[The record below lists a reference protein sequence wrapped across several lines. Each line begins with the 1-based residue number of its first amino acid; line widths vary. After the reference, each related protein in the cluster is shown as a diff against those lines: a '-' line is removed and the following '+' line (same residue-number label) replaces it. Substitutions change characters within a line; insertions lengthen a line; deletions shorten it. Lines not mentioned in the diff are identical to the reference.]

1 MNQIAEL
8 KIPYEELKHLVIDVI
23 RNSGNSFQ
31 FKNIA
36 DAVGHSAV
44 KMGFAE
50 NPNQQGY
57 QALSF
62 PLQQTDENRLR
73 QVLWDLIIER
83 ILTIGDYHNDSWPWL
98 SVTDYGKTALLST
111 DPIPNDPSGYLERV
125 KKDIIDLDR
134 IIETYLSESIRTYN
148 INQLLSA
155 TITLGCASERALII
169 LIECFADTYNEKT
182 KQSLFIKKIE
192 GKFIKSQFDVFE
204 NHIKPMLTQF
214 PYELK
219 ENYAN
224 TLHGVFQMIR
234 NNRND
239 AGHPTGIKMD
249 KEALFANL
257 QVFIPYCKYI
267 YRLMEYLNENRH
279 N

>member
-1 MNQIAEL
+1 MQEITEL
-8 KIPYEELKHLVIDVI
+8 KIPYEELKHLTIEVI

-31 FKNIA
+31 FKSIA
-36 DAVGHSAV
+36 NAVGHFAV
-44 KMGFAE
+44 NQGIVA
-50 NPNQQGY
+50 NPNQPGF

-62 PLQQTDENRLR
+62 PLQQVDENRLR
-73 QVLWDLIIER
+73 QILWDLIIER
-83 ILTIGDYHNDSWPWL
+83 VLTIGDYHNDSWPWL
-98 SVTDYGKTALLST
+98 SVTDYGRTALLST

-125 KKDIIDLDR
+125 KRDIPDLDE

-155 TITLGCASERALII
+155 TITLGCASERALIV
-169 LIECFADTYNEKT
+169 LIECFADTYVDDA
-182 KQSLFIKKIE
+182 KQSGFKKKIT
-192 GKFIKSQFDVFE
+192 GKFIKSQFDVFDS
-204 NHIKPMLTQF
+204 HIKPLLTHF
-214 PYELK
+214 PYELR

-267 YRLMEYLNENRH
+267 YGLMDYLRTNHH

>member
-1 MNQIAEL
+1 MKEIAEL
-8 KIPYEELKHLVIDVI
+8 KIPYEELKHLTIDVI

-36 DAVGHSAV
+36 NTVGHFAI
-44 KMGFAE
+44 KQGIAE
-50 NPNQQGY
+50 NPNPQGF
-57 QALSF
+57 QAMSF
-62 PLQQTDENRLR
+62 PLQQVDENRVR

-83 ILTIGDYHNDSWPWL
+83 VLTIGDFHNDSWPWL
-98 SVTDYGKTALLST
+98 SVTDYGKAALLST

-125 KKDIIDLDR
+125 KRDIPHLDL

-169 LIECFADTYNEKT
+169 LIECFADTYSDAT
-182 KQSLFIKKIE
+182 KQSGFKKKIE
-192 GKFIKSQFDVFE
+192 GKFIKTQFDAFD
-204 NHIKPMLTQF
+204 NHIKLLLSQF
-214 PYELK
+214 PYDLK
-219 ENYAN
+219 ENYTN
-224 TLHGVFQMIR
+224 TLQGVFQMIR

-267 YRLMEYLNENRH
+267 YTLMDHLKNNPH
-279 N
+279 I